1 MWTFCNDVPGVGVRV
16 LYMAL
21 PVMMAAAAHV
31 VVIRYDLLWRLKVPI
46 DLGWT
51 IRGRR
56 VFGNNKTW
64 RGALVMIAGSSAAM
78 TLQQRLR
85 LPSLELFDYGRVN
98 AGLCGGLLGLGFVLG
113 ELPNSFLKRRCGI
126 RPGKQAEGAK
136 YWLCTLL
143 DQVDSV
149 VGCLLLL
156 AIVWLPPWEVL
167 VMALVLCSLVHI
179 AFNLVFVWMGL
190 KGRAL

>member
-1 MWTFCNDVPGVGVRV
+1 MWTFCNDVLWVGVQV

-21 PVMMAAAAHV
+21 PVMMAAAVHI
-31 VVIRYDLLWRLKVPI
+31 VVIRYDLLRRLKVPI

-51 IRGRR
+51 FRGRQ

-78 TLQQRLR
+78 ALQQRLR
-85 LPSLELFDYGRVN
+85 LPSLELFDYGLVN
-98 AGLCGGLLGLGFVLG
+98 AGLCGALLGLGFVLG

-126 RPGKQAEGAK
+126 APGNQAEGAK
-136 YWLCTLL
+136 YLFCTLL
-143 DQVDSV
+143 DQLDSV
-149 VGCLLLL
+149 VGCLLML
-156 AIVWLPPWEVL
+156 ALVWLPSWEVV
-167 VMALVLCSLVHI
+167 VMALVLCSLVHV
-179 AFNLVFVWMGL
+179 AFNLVYVWMGL

>member
-1 MWTFCNDVPGVGVRV
+1 
-16 LYMAL
+16 
-21 PVMMAAAAHV
+21 MMAAAAHV

-98 AGLCGGLLGLGFVLG
+98 AGLCGGLLGLGFVVVW
-113 ELPNSFLKRRCGI
+113 EPEIRSSSSTPAARRHC
-126 RPGKQAEGAK
+126 
-136 YWLCTLL
+136 
-143 DQVDSV
+143 S
-149 VGCLLLL
+149 
-156 AIVWLPPWEVL
+156 AIA
-167 VMALVLCSLVHI
+167 M
-179 AFNLVFVWMGL
+179 N
-190 KGRAL
+190 